1 MNINE
6 IKSEIVKM
14 HNSKEYLQLMNYYS
28 TESFFKTLRISRE
41 EKVHSNFLSWL
52 LNPASDHEL
61 GLIPIKKFLQTI
73 ALVKEEPR
81 NSNIYIPEDLI
92 EQFLIGAEN
101 LLETSSVQTEVATG
115 KIKGYSKT
123 GRIDLLLHLRFNHSS
138 KSLPILIENKVLS
151 TENIGDDENQ
161 TEKYLAWSISEY
173 SDKEK
178 FFEPIYIFLA
188 PDYDKNIVCSSDAFL
203 KMSYQNLVNYFI
215 EPCYMLSS
223 NSQAKFLIENYL
235 RCLSNSDLSD
245 IHNRKESKVMAFS
258 NNEKELLQKF
268 YTANKNL
275 FDNVLAVLANDDDMS
290 DEDRRK
296 MRSALDITSG
306 RDYSK
311 YLFDG
316 KSYGKGRCV
325 LAVVKHLTKI
335 KGIKTFAELKELF
348 PDELQGT
355 TNGVIKKVSEIR
367 ENAKCRYY
375 LKNDEIIHLDA
386 EIAVSTQWGVD
397 NFPNILNLAQK
408 HGLIITKQ

>member
-14 HNSKEYLQLMNYYS
+14 HNSKEYLQLIKYYS

-92 EQFLIGAEN
+92 ELFLIGAEN
-101 LLETSSVQTEVATG
+101 LLETSSVQTEVTTG
-115 KIKGYSKT
+115 KIEGYSKT
-123 GRIDLLLHLRFNHSS
+123 GRIDLLLHLHFNHSS
-138 KSLPILIENKVLS
+138 KSLPIMIENKVLS

-161 TEKYLAWSISEY
+161 TEKYLAWSKSEY

-178 FFEPIYIFLA
+178 FYEPIYIFLS
-188 PDYDKNIVCSSDAFL
+188 PDYDKDIVCSSEAFL

-223 NSQAKFLIENYL
+223 NSRAKFLIENYL

-290 DEDRRK
+290 DEDRGK
-296 MRSALDITSG
+296 MMSALEITSG

-325 LAVVKHLTKI
+325 LAIVKHLAKI

-355 TNGVIKKVSEIR
+355 TGVIKKVSEIR

-375 LKNDEIIHLDA
+375 IKNDEIIHLDT
-386 EIAVSTQWGVD
+386 EIAVSTQWGVG
-397 NFPNILNLAQK
+397 NFPNILNLAQE